1 MNLYMKF
8 SEGINRIE
16 KFLRGN
22 APLKKFSEGI
32 RKIYK
37 IFEGVL

>member
-1 MNLYMKF
+1 MNLLMKF
-8 SEGINRIE
+8 AEAVNRIQ

-22 APLKKFSEGI
+22 APLKKFSEEV

-37 IFEGVL
+37 ISEGLP